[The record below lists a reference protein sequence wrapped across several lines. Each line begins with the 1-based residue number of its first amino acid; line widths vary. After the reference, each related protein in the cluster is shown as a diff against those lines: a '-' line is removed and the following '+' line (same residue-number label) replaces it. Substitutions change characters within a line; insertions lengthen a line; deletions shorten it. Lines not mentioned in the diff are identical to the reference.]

1 MVLKLQKKKKK
12 CSHWAGIP
20 ATLAIIC
27 TGSYFYLP
35 YPPQAGL
42 KSYPNKF
49 LTTYIS
55 ELEFQ
60 PVLFISFWS
69 TREVFAPMALK
80 SELRSCHW
88 RKILM
93 YALTQQAEELPYR
106 KTDGESSVLLT

>member
-1 MVLKLQKKKKK
+1 M
-12 CSHWAGIP
+12 
-20 ATLAIIC
+20 LAIIF
-27 TGSYFYLP
+27 TGSYFYLL
-35 YPPQAGL
+35 YPSQAGL
-42 KSYPNKF
+42 KSYPNKC

-55 ELEFQ
+55 GLEFQ

-106 KTDGESSVLLT
+106 KADGESSVLLT